1 MTFPFRYVTTVRA
14 MLLMLSASVVAGA
27 QVWTYHYDNA
37 RTGATLIEPI
47 LTTSNVT
54 VSSFGKLFTMPVDG
68 QVYAQPLYVPLVSI
82 AQQGVHD
89 VLYVATQNNS
99 VYAFDADVQGGPL
112 WHVNLGP
119 AMPTSTCCFV
129 GNLDITPEIGITSTP
144 VIDLLSATLYVVAE
158 TLENGATVFR
168 LHALDFTTGN
178 DKISPVVIQGS
189 VPGTSVDSA
198 NGVLTF
204 NPAQQRQRPGL
215 LLLNGNVYVG
225 FGSHEDYSPWHG
237 WLFGYSGATLQP
249 TSVIC
254 FAPGGDGNGVWQ
266 GGVAPAADAN
276 GNIYV
281 ETGNGPLDANSGGQ
295 DYGDSIVKVGNGLAI
310 LDYFS
315 PTTQLVDDENDWD
328 LGSSGPVL
336 IPGSTLGVAGGK
348 SGELYVFNT
357 ANLGQFN
364 FLSDQVVQEWQA
376 TFAYSG
382 NNPGGFWAGNYIFYN
397 STLYGFGEGDSL
409 KAFAFNGS
417 QFNTTPVSESSFQ
430 VPAGTSNDP
439 AMCISANGTT
449 PGTGIVWA
457 AHSTA
462 GNPNAGA
469 EQYGSPFPGV
479 LHAFDASNV
488 NHELW
493 NSNQLST
500 RDYTGN
506 WAKWAPPIVANGKV
520 YLPTFDNLVDAYGL
534 LPATVQSNGASLVQQ
549 ASSSNGGN
557 NLHTLTV
564 TLANTPASGN
574 VLILI
579 FDQIGASQTITSISG
594 ANWTQIGKNQSTQ
607 GDLEVWAGTNPTSST
622 ITITGTNYFG
632 IFQPGYGIVAE
643 YSDISATPDGVAVST
658 TGGTWPAVTGSLVT
672 GNAADLL
679 ITAALSYNG
688 GGASATVNGPW
699 TLLTA
704 PAGSS
709 SLAAAWQSTQ
719 TQGSYSA
726 TWNGAGTPQVP
737 TIIVGLTSS
746 CGAANISAIG
756 GAPQSTSPNSVFE
769 APLLASVRDNACNP
783 ISGATVTFAVQGSGA
798 GATFAGSA
806 SATAITNSSGVAIA
820 PTLTANG
827 QTGTYSV
834 VASAGGVAQPTTFVL
849 TNGNNTGAPSAI
861 SATAGTPQST
871 TVSTAFGTPLQATVT
886 NGGNPVNGASV
897 TFTAHGSGASATFAG
912 QVSATAVTNS
922 SGVATAPALTANSQ
936 AGSYTVTATVSGAT
950 TPANFS
956 LTNVGAT
963 SPIISATAGT
973 PQSTTVTTAFGTPL
987 QATVT
992 NGGNPVNG
1000 ASVTFTAPGSG
1011 ASATF
1016 AGQVSAT
1023 AVTNSSG
1030 VATAPALT
1038 ANSQAGSYTVTA
1050 TVSGAAMPATFSLTN
1065 NSAVQSSGVNLVQQ
1079 AAGLNAGNS
1088 QYTLTVT
1095 LKNTPS
1101 SGNVLILIFDQLGA
1115 SQTITSISGANWTQI
1130 GKNQTSQGDLE
1141 VWAGTNPTSST
1152 ITITGTNY
1160 FGTFQPGYGIVAEYS
1175 GASATPDG
1183 VAVSTTGGTWPAIT
1197 ESLITSNAA
1206 DLVITAVLSYNG
1218 GGVSAIVSSP
1228 WTLLTSS
1235 VGTYSLAAA
1244 WQSTQTQGSYSA
1256 IWNGSGSPQAPT
1268 ILLALRASGGAP

>member
-1 MTFPFRYVTTVRA
+1 
-14 MLLMLSASVVAGA
+14 
-27 QVWTYHYDNA
+27 
-37 RTGATLIEPI
+37 
-47 LTTSNVT
+47 
-54 VSSFGKLFTMPVDG
+54 
-68 QVYAQPLYVPLVSI
+68 
-82 AQQGVHD
+82 
-89 VLYVATQNNS
+89 
-99 VYAFDADVQGGPL
+99 
-112 WHVNLGP
+112 
-119 AMPTSTCCFV
+119 
-129 GNLDITPEIGITSTP
+129 
-144 VIDLLSATLYVVAE
+144 
-158 TLENGATVFR
+158 
-168 LHALDFTTGN
+168 
-178 DKISPVVIQGS
+178 
-189 VPGTSVDSA
+189 
-198 NGVLTF
+198 
-204 NPAQQRQRPGL
+204 
-215 LLLNGNVYVG
+215 
-225 FGSHEDYSPWHG
+225 
-237 WLFGYSGATLQP
+237 
-249 TSVIC
+249 
-254 FAPGGDGNGVWQ
+254 
-266 GGVAPAADAN
+266 
-276 GNIYV
+276 
-281 ETGNGPLDANSGGQ
+281 
-295 DYGDSIVKVGNGLAI
+295 
-310 LDYFS
+310 
-315 PTTQLVDDENDWD
+315 
-328 LGSSGPVL
+328 
-336 IPGSTLGVAGGK
+336 
-348 SGELYVFNT
+348 
-357 ANLGQFN
+357 
-364 FLSDQVVQEWQA
+364 
-376 TFAYSG
+376 
-382 NNPGGFWAGNYIFYN
+382 
-397 STLYGFGEGDSL
+397 
-409 KAFAFNGS
+409 
-417 QFNTTPVSESSFQ
+417 
-430 VPAGTSNDP
+430 
-439 AMCISANGTT
+439 
-449 PGTGIVWA
+449 
-457 AHSTA
+457 
-462 GNPNAGA
+462 
-469 EQYGSPFPGV
+469 
-479 LHAFDASNV
+479 
-488 NHELW
+488 
-493 NSNQLST
+493 
-500 RDYTGN
+500 
-506 WAKWAPPIVANGKV
+506 
-520 YLPTFDNLVDAYGL
+520 
-534 LPATVQSNGASLVQQ
+534 
-549 ASSSNGGN
+549 
-557 NLHTLTV
+557 
-564 TLANTPASGN
+564 
-574 VLILI
+574 LILI